1 MKGLKLRSKSARG
14 ALVAALALSATACG
28 SAAPSKDAAAAAQA
42 SPTDDLDASM
52 PALMT
57 RDGIRIG
64 NHFYAAAHPKAIILL
79 FHQAEGS
86 KDEYARIAPKLVSL
100 GYSALAIDQH
110 SGGAMFGRNETV
122 ARLGMAMN
130 YDAARQDLD
139 TALDW
144 AETQKLPVI
153 VWGSSYSSALAFELT
168 ADNPGKIVGLLAF
181 SPGEYLKGAG
191 RVRSAAHNVRVPVYI
206 TMATGETEQ
215 ARSIYDAV
223 ASPRKVFAVPAKRGI
238 HGSSTLDP
246 DRNPAGAADNWRS
259 VTTFLAS
266 LNGAAPE

>member
-1 MKGLKLRSKSARG
+1 MKGFEVISRLVRG
-14 ALVAALALSATACG
+14 ALIAALACAAAACG
-28 SAAPSKDAAAAAQA
+28 SAAPTKDAAASARAAP
-42 SPTDDLDASM
+42 SDDLDATM

-64 NHFYAAAHPKAIILL
+64 NRYYAAAHPKALILL

-86 KDEYARIAPKLVSL
+86 KDEYANIAPKLVTL

-110 SGGAMFGRNETV
+110 SGGSLFGRNETV

-130 YDAARQDLD
+130 YDDARQDLD

-144 AETQKLPVI
+144 AKTKKLPVI

-168 ADNPGKIVGLLAF
+168 ADNPGQIVALLAF
-181 SPGEYLKGAG
+181 SPGEYLKGPS
-191 RVRSAAHNVRVPVYI
+191 RVRRAAHNVRVPVYI
-206 TMATGETEQ
+206 TMASGEADQ
-215 ARSIYDAV
+215 AKPIFDAV
-223 ASPRKVFAVPAKRGI
+223 ASPRKTFAVPAKHGI

-246 DRNPAGAADNWRS
+246 DRNPTGADENWRS

-266 LNGAAPE
+266 LNSAAPE